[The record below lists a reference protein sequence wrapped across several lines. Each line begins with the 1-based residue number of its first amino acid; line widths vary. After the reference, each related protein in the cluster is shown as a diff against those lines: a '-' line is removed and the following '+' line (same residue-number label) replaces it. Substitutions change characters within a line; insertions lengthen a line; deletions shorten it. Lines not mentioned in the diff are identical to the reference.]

1 MTEDK
6 RSEFKREY
14 VDEIKNTVIAFANCD
29 GGVLYIGLNDDGSV
43 CGLEDVDD
51 TMLRVTNA
59 VRDAVRPDVTMF
71 MECRP
76 EQMEGRSIVRVTV
89 QQGTARPYYLAK
101 KGIRPEGVYVRQG
114 ASTVPATETA
124 ILHMIRETAGDSY
137 EKARSIRQQL
147 TFERTRAFFEKRNVE
162 FGPAQMRTLRLI
174 GEDGTYTNLGFLF
187 SDQCTHTIK
196 LAVFEGSKKTVF
208 KDRQEFSGSILS
220 QLEEA
225 IHYIDRC
232 NRTRAE
238 FSGLDRL
245 DMRDYPPEAVREAL
259 LNAVVHRDYSFNSPT
274 LISIYED
281 RIEFV
286 TVGGLVRGISL
297 EDVMLGVSVL
307 RNEYL
312 ANVFYRLKLIEAYGT
327 GILKI
332 KDCYGEYGSKPGF
345 ETTDHAFKITL
356 PNTNYHREIRYSES
370 ANAARIASSVRD
382 YASYGDRAA
391 EKGLYTVTDPRE
403 AQILALCREKG
414 YIVRQDVEE
423 ALQVSQPTAIL
434 VLRHMTG
441 KGLLVREGSG
451 KNTYYRSGQG
461 E

>member
-6 RSEFKREY
+6 RCELKREY

-43 CGLEDVDD
+43 RGLADVDD
-51 TMLRVTNA
+51 TMLRLTNA

-71 MECRP
+71 MECMP
-76 EQMEGRSIVRVTV
+76 ERMEGRDVVRVTV

-101 KGIRPEGVYVRQG
+101 KGLRPEGVYVRQG
-114 ASTVPATETA
+114 ASTVPASETA
-124 ILHMIRETAGDSY
+124 ILQMIRETAGDSY

-147 TFERTRAFFEKRNVE
+147 TFEKAGTFFERRGVE
-162 FGPAQMRTLRLI
+162 FGPSQMRTLHLI
-174 GEDGTYTNLGFLF
+174 GEDGTYTNLGFLL
-187 SDQCTHTIK
+187 SDQCTHTIR
-196 LAVFEGSKKTVF
+196 LAVFEGGKKTVF
-208 KDRQEFSGSILS
+208 KDRQEFSGSILG

-225 IHYIDRC
+225 VNQIDRY

-259 LNAVVHRDYSFNSPT
+259 LNAVVHRDYSFNSST
-274 LISIYED
+274 LISIFED

-286 TVGGLVRGISL
+286 TVGGLVKGISL

-332 KDCYGEYGSKPGF
+332 KDSYGEHRNKPGF
-345 ETTDHAFKITL
+345 ETTEHAFKITL

-370 ANAARIASSVRD
+370 EYDTRRAPAVREHVP
-382 YASYGDRAA
+382 YGEGAA
-391 EKGLYTVTDPRE
+391 ETGPYIARDSRE
-403 AQILALCREKG
+403 ARILALCREKG
-414 YIVRQDVEE
+414 FIVRQDVEE
-423 ALQVSQPTAIL
+423 ALKVSQPTAIL
-434 VLRHMTG
+434 TLRHMTG

-451 KNTYYRSGQG
+451 KNTYYRSGRH
-461 E
+461 

>member
-6 RSEFKREY
+6 RCEFKREY

-29 GGVLYIGLNDDGSV
+29 GGVLYIGCNDDGSV

-76 EQMEGRSIVRVTV
+76 ERMEGHDIVCVTV
-89 QQGTARPYYLAK
+89 QRGTARPYYLAK

-124 ILHMIRETAGDSY
+124 ILHMIRETSGDSY

-147 TFERTRAFFEKRNVE
+147 TFEKTGAFFEKRKVE
-162 FGPAQMRTLRLI
+162 FGASQMRTLRLI
-174 GEDGTYTNLGFLF
+174 GEDGTYTNLGFLL

-196 LAVFEGSKKTVF
+196 LAVFEGCKKTIF
-208 KDRQEFSGSILS
+208 KDRREFSGSILG

-225 IHYIDRC
+225 VNYIDRY

-245 DMRDYPPEAVREAL
+245 DMRDYPPDAVREAL

-274 LISIYED
+274 LVSIYED

-286 TVGGLVRGISL
+286 TVGGLVRGIDL
-297 EDVMLGVSVL
+297 KDVMLGVSVL

-312 ANVFYRLKLIEAYGT
+312 ANVFYRLRLIEAYGT

-332 KDCYGEYGSKPGF
+332 KDCYGDYESQPGF

-356 PNTNYHREIRYSES
+356 PNTNYRREFRYPES
-370 ANAARIASSVRD
+370 LSASTGLSSGRGYAAVEEASGAD
-382 YASYGDRAA
+382 YGAMQ
-391 EKGLYTVTDPRE
+391 PRE
-403 AQILALCREKG
+403 AQILALCRKKG
-414 YIVRQDVEE
+414 LLVRKDVEE
-423 ALQVSQPTAIL
+423 ALKVSQPTAIL
-434 VLRHMTG
+434 VLRHMADR
-441 KGLLVREGSG
+441 GLLVREGSG
-451 KNTYYRSGQG
+451 KNTCYRPGRR
-461 E
+461 

>member
-6 RSEFKREY
+6 QCEFKREY
-14 VDEIKNTVIAFANCD
+14 VDDIQNTVIAFANCD
-29 GGVLYIGLNDDGSV
+29 GGVLYIGRNNDGSV

-51 TMLRVTNA
+51 TMLRMTNA
-59 VRDAVRPDVTMF
+59 IQDAVRPDVTMF

-76 EQMEGRSIVRVTV
+76 ERMEGRDVVCVTV

-101 KGIRPEGVYVRQG
+101 KGLRPEGVYVRQG

-137 EKARSIRQQL
+137 EKARSLRQQL
-147 TFERTRAFFEKRNVE
+147 TFEKTRAFFEKRQVE
-162 FGPAQMRTLRLI
+162 FGPSQMRTLRLL

-196 LAVFEGSKKTVF
+196 LAAFEGCKKTVF
-208 KDRQEFSGSILS
+208 KDRQEFSGSILG

-225 IHYIDRC
+225 VNYIDRY

-274 LISIYED
+274 MINLYED

-286 TVGGLVRGISL
+286 TVGGIVRGISL

-307 RNEYL
+307 RNDGL

-332 KDCYGEYGSKPGF
+332 KESYGEYESKPVF

-356 PNTNYHREIRYSES
+356 PNTNYHRETRYQEGAGIS
-370 ANAARIASSVRD
+370 RKVSSVRE
-382 YASYGDRAA
+382 YTAFGEETA
-391 EKGLYTVTDPRE
+391 ENGVYRVTDARE
-403 AQILALCREKG
+403 TKVLELCREKG
-414 YIVRQDVEE
+414 ILVRKDVQET
-423 ALQVSQPTAIL
+423 LGVSQPTAIL
-434 VLRHMTG
+434 ILRHMAE
-441 KGLLVREGSG
+441 KGLLIREGGG
-451 KNTYYRSGQG
+451 KNTYYRSGRL
-461 E
+461 